1 MSIVMQTHTRLLIG
15 GIAGVLTIGS
25 PAALAQDMYVYPAKG
40 QSEQQLSTDR
50 YECHRWAVAETGF
63 DPVDVGETGPPRAIR
78 VPVPENKAAGATG
91 KGALAGA
98 LAGVVLGHGD
108 DKFKNTAIG
117 AAVGAAVGGAV
128 EANGEMK
135 AQDQARDEAQTRAN
149 EMSRTKAEKGMRRA
163 NYRRALTAC
172 LEGRGYTVR

>member
-1 MSIVMQTHTRLLIG
+1 MQTHARLLIG
-15 GIAGVLTIGS
+15 GFAGVLTIVG
-25 PAALAQDMYVYPAKG
+25 ATALAQDMYVYPAKG

-50 YECHRWAVAETGF
+50 YECHRWAVTETGF
-63 DPVDVGETGPPRAIR
+63 DPIDVGEAGPPRAVR

-91 KGALAGA
+91 KGAIAGA
-98 LAGVVLGHGD
+98 IAGVVLGHGD
-108 DKFKNTAIG
+108 DKLKNTAIG

-135 AQDQARDEAQTRAN
+135 AQDQARDEARERADD
-149 EMSRTKAEKGMRRA
+149 MKRTKAEKSMRRA

>member
-1 MSIVMQTHTRLLIG
+1 MQTHARALIG
-15 GIAGVLTIGS
+15 GLAGVLTIAGS
-25 PAALAQDMYVYPAKG
+25 AALAQDMYVYPAKG

-50 YECHRWAVAETGF
+50 YECHRWAVTETGF
-63 DPVDVGETGPPRAIR
+63 DPIDLGESGPPRAVR
-78 VPVPENKAAGATG
+78 VPVPENKATGATG
-91 KGALAGA
+91 KGAIAGA
-98 LAGVVLGHGD
+98 LAGAVLGHGD
-108 DKFKNTAIG
+108 DKLKNTAIG

-135 AQDQARDEAQTRAN
+135 AQDQARDEAQQRAD
-149 EMSRTKAEKGMRRA
+149 EMKRTKGEKAMRRA

>member
-1 MSIVMQTHTRLLIG
+1 MQARTRLLIG
-15 GIAGVLTIGS
+15 GVAGALTIAS
-25 PAALAQDMYVYPAKG
+25 AAALAQDMYVYPAKG

-50 YECHRWAVAETGF
+50 YQCHRWAVTETGF
-63 DPVDVGETGPPRAIR
+63 DPTDLGEAGPPRAVR

-91 KGALAGA
+91 KGAIAGA
-98 LAGVVLGHGD
+98 LAGAVLGHGD
-108 DKFKNTAIG
+108 DKLKNTAIG

-128 EANGEMK
+128 EANGQMD
-135 AQDQARDEAQTRAN
+135 AQDKARDEARERAD
-149 EMSRTKAEKGMRRA
+149 EMNRTKAEKSMRRA

>member
-1 MSIVMQTHTRLLIG
+1 
-15 GIAGVLTIGS
+15 
-25 PAALAQDMYVYPAKG
+25 
-40 QSEQQLSTDR
+40 
-50 YECHRWAVAETGF
+50 
-63 DPVDVGETGPPRAIR
+63 
-78 VPVPENKAAGATG
+78 
-91 KGALAGA
+91 
-98 LAGVVLGHGD
+98 VLGHGD

-135 AQDQARDEAQTRAN
+135 AQDQARDEAQQRADD
-149 EMSRTKAEKGMRRA
+149 MKRTKAEKAMRRA

>member
-1 MSIVMQTHTRLLIG
+1 MQPHARLFIG
-15 GIAGVLTIGS
+15 GIAAALTIVGT
-25 PAALAQDMYVYPAKG
+25 AALAQDMYVYPAKG

-50 YECHRWAVAETGF
+50 YECHRWAVSETGF
-63 DPVDVGETGPPRAIR
+63 DPTDLGESGPPRTVR
-78 VPVPENKAAGATG
+78 VPVPENKAAGTTG
-91 KGALAGA
+91 KGAIAGA

-108 DKFKNTAIG
+108 DKLKNTAIG

-135 AQDQARDEAQTRAN
+135 AQEQARDEAQQRAE
-149 EMSRTKAEKGMRRA
+149 EMRRTKGEKAMRRA

>member
-1 MSIVMQTHTRLLIG
+1 MHTHARLLIG
-15 GIAGVLTIGS
+15 GIAG
-25 PAALAQDMYVYPAKG
+25 ALAIVGATAIAQDLYVYPAKG
-40 QSEQQLSTDR
+40 QSDQQLSNDR
-50 YECHRWAVAETGF
+50 YECHRWAVNETGF
-63 DPVDVGETGPPRAIR
+63 DPTDLGEAGPPRTVR
-78 VPVPENKAAGATG
+78 VPVPANEAAGATG

-98 LAGVVLGHGD
+98 LAGAVLGHGD
-108 DKFKNTAIG
+108 DKLKDTAIG

-135 AQDQARDEAQTRAN
+135 AQQQAHDEAQERAE
-149 EMSRTKAEKGMRRA
+149 EMKRTKAETAMRRA